1 MKHYIKLALSAII
14 TCSIGYAENLKMC
27 QSELKECKSKSD
39 KMQGCV
45 ETEND
50 WFVKIKTPYKNGKEE
65 GIAKWCRGNLV
76 YGEAEFKNGKRD
88 GMVKWFAYD
97 YKGEQKIIKEIPYK
111 DGKREG
117 IAKYYSNGKLAR
129 EVPYKD
135 DKKEGIEKQYHY
147 PSGNLEQEISYKND
161 MKEGIA
167 KRYYE
172 NGNLRSE
179 DLYKDDKR
187 EGIAKHYSEN
197 GNLIAM
203 ITYQKDE
210 AISYECANGRKILDI
225 NKLGIPIG
233 YSGFMGHIDAWKV
246 EINMY
251 KTCG

>member
-14 TCSIGYAENLKMC
+14 TCSIGYAENLKEC
-27 QSELKECKSKSD
+27 LSEED
-39 KMQGCV
+39 KIQGCV
-45 ETEND
+45 EKYYYGNRNLWWATPYKNGEKDGIAKWHYSNGNLYKEVLHKDDEKEGIEKIYYENGNLM
-50 WFVKIKTPYKNGKEE
+50 WKTPYKNGGRHGVE
-65 GIAKWCRGNLV
+65 KW
-76 YGEAEFKNGKRD
+76 
-88 GMVKWFAYD
+88 
-97 YKGEQKIIKEIPYK
+97 
-111 DGKREG
+111 
-117 IAKYYSNGKLAR
+117 
-129 EVPYKD
+129 
-135 DKKEGIEKQYHY
+135 
-147 PSGNLEQEISYKND
+147 
-161 MKEGIA
+161 
-167 KRYYE
+167 YYE

>member
-65 GIAKWCRGNLV
+65 GIAKWCHGNLV

-88 GMVKWFAYD
+88 GMVKWFEYD

-117 IAKYYSNGKLAR
+117 IAKYGNDTYPYKDGKLQGVAKEYYSNGKLAR

-161 MKEGIA
+161 MK
-167 KRYYE
+167 
-172 NGNLRSE
+172 
-179 DLYKDDKR
+179 

-233 YSGFMGHIDAWKV
+233 YSGFTGHIDAWKV